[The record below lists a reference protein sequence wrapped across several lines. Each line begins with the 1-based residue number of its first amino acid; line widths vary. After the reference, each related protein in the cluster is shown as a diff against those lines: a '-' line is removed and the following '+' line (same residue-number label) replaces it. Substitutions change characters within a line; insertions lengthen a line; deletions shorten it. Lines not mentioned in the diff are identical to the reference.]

1 MNRSVARSLS
11 LSLSRATHGLKVRQA
26 GKRRGW
32 SFICFHQ
39 PLQRDIE
46 KGTHKRWVVMDT
58 FFRRHFR
65 LKGAEQ
71 CQYRRPGVAVPTSK
85 ARRRSSVGLPS
96 AGLVQR
102 RRSSVG
108 LPFTGPVG
116 RRRSS
121 AGLSPTSQSQ
131 RRRSSVGLPSGYVGR
146 RRSSVGLACAAHQQR
161 RRSSEVQG
169 LPHCYYG
176 GGQLVK
182 TRYYTRRRSSTT
194 MVCVNPRFSVRRRQA
209 AKLRTIDTQLLGPS
223 MLLASL
229 VQMSA
234 EQQRAPGAQGGEGAS
249 GEGTE
254 SCPSSSCCSESEG
267 DSCSQ
272 RECSTRS
279 EGSGSEQEGTEASS
293 SSSSYPEGERTSPWQ
308 DWNQAHSMA
317 ALTMESIQSR
327 PLIRAPRCL
336 RRNSSH
342 LLPAEAVHRSRAAYG
357 VHGRYRRSSQ
367 LRRPS
372 TVSNSARLV
381 PAPSRR
387 SSIVARHSSRSLYR
401 NCSACWKPRGRRESL
416 SPLQGIY
423 YDPRLETWSG
433 FVSKAIAKSGLQHLS
448 AQPSASALA
457 KFDPDREI
465 RSSCDWT
472 ENALYGEHIWFE
484 TNVSGD
490 FCYVGEQHCFAKTL
504 QKSVARKKCA
514 ACKIV
519 VHTICI
525 EQLEKLFD
533 TETMPY
539 DDSLLIEDPTF
550 GINFRC
556 KPSFRESGSRNI
568 REPVL
573 QRQGA
578 LKCLR
583 RMANCMATPFLSQSQ
598 PTVVRH
604 HWVHRRRQD
613 GKCRQCGK
621 GFQQKF
627 AFHSKEI
634 VAISCSWCKQ
644 AYHNKVSCFML
655 QQIEESCSL
664 GAHASVIV
672 PPTWILRVRRPQT
685 SLKSSKKK
693 KRTSF
698 KRKSSKKGAEEA
710 RWKPFIVRPIPSQ
723 LMRPLLVFVNPKS
736 GGNQGAKIIQS
747 FMWYLNPRQVFDLS
761 LGGPKDGLE
770 MYRKVHNL
778 RILACG
784 GDGTVGWILSALDQ
798 LQLNPQPAVAILP
811 LGTGNDLARTL
822 NWGGGYTDEPV
833 SKLLSHVEDGN
844 VVQLDRW
851 NLTVEPNQ
859 DAGADEK
866 DEHQTDKLPLDIFNN
881 YFSLGFDAHVTLEFH
896 ESREANPE
904 KFNSRFRNKMFYA
917 GTAFSD
923 FLMGSSKD
931 LAKHIKVVCDG
942 TDLTSKVQDLKLQCL
957 VFLNIPRYCAGTMPW
972 GNPSEH
978 HDFEPQRHDD
988 GCIEV
993 IGFTMTS
1000 LATLQVGGHG
1010 ERLNQCREVTLTT
1023 YKSIPMQVD
1032 GEPCKLAPSTIRIS
1046 LRNQANMVQ
1055 KTKRRTS
1062 IPLLNDQQPFPE
1074 RLRIRVNRISMHDY
1088 EALHYDKEKLKEAS
1102 IPLGLIVVPGD
1113 SDLETCRSH
1122 IERLQEEDEG
1132 AKPKTLSSQKLSPKW
1147 CFLDSTTADRFYR
1160 IDRAQEHLNYVTEIS
1175 QDELFILDP
1184 ELVITETVSTSPGMP
1199 DLVDSSGELPEA
1211 SSKFAFPSSSSSPP
1225 PSPGPRITELQKTT
1239 QRKRTSSDSSVV
1251 EALAHSGSL
1260 RSSKPALTRAGCIH
1274 RSNTTAADF
1283 NPTLRSEKN
1292 TLCNTDKVSPEVL
1305 IECVKRKDHLKLKE
1319 LHKLGADLSVQDPP
1333 GCTLLHYA
1341 VDTGSKETVK
1351 YILDNAPTDI
1361 LDVTEKENGE
1371 TVLHKAA
1378 SLCQRTICH
1387 YLVEAGASLMKT
1399 DLQGD
1404 TPKHRAEKAKDAE
1417 LAAYLENRQHYQM
1430 IQREDQETAV

>member
-1 MNRSVARSLS
+1 MAEAPDTGDGTIVNNSTDLPVA
-11 LSLSRATHGLKVRQA
+11 
-26 GKRRGW
+26 
-32 SFICFHQ
+32 I
-39 PLQRDIE
+39 
-46 KGTHKRWVVMDT
+46 
-58 FFRRHFR
+58 
-65 LKGAEQ
+65 
-71 CQYRRPGVAVPTSK
+71 
-85 ARRRSSVGLPS
+85 
-96 AGLVQR
+96 LV
-102 RRSSVG
+102 
-108 LPFTGPVG
+108 
-116 RRRSS
+116 
-121 AGLSPTSQSQ
+121 SPTLEELAEEEDVFLSEMVS
-131 RRRSSVGLPSGYVGR
+131 PSPF
-146 RRSSVGLACAAHQQR
+146 L
-161 RRSSEVQG
+161 
-169 LPHCYYG
+169 
-176 GGQLVK
+176 K
-182 TRYYTRRRSSTT
+182 TGDCPEKVSTR
-194 MVCVNPRFSVRRRQA
+194 
-209 AKLRTIDTQLLGPS
+209 L
-223 MLLASL
+223 
-229 VQMSA
+229 
-234 EQQRAPGAQGGEGAS
+234 EGA
-249 GEGTE
+249 GGLTK
-254 SCPSSSCCSESEG
+254 
-267 DSCSQ
+267 
-272 RECSTRS
+272 
-279 EGSGSEQEGTEASS
+279 EQLEKDFLHLTIRKQV
-293 SSSSYPEGERTSPWQ
+293 SYR
-308 DWNQAHSMA
+308 
-317 ALTMESIQSR
+317 
-327 PLIRAPRCL
+327 
-336 RRNSSH
+336 
-342 LLPAEAVHRSRAAYG
+342 
-357 VHGRYRRSSQ
+357 
-367 LRRPS
+367 
-372 TVSNSARLV
+372 
-381 PAPSRR
+381 
-387 SSIVARHSSRSLYR
+387 
-401 NCSACWKPRGRRESL
+401 
-416 SPLQGIY
+416 
-423 YDPRLETWSG
+423 
-433 FVSKAIAKSGLQHLS
+433 KAIAKSGLQHLCG
-448 AQPSASALA
+448 QPSASALA
-457 KFDPDREI
+457 KSDLDREI
-465 RSSCDWT
+465 RNSCDWT

-490 FCYVGEQHCFAKTL
+490 FCYVGEQHCIAKTL
-504 QKSVARKKCA
+504 QKSIARKKCA

-525 EQLEKLFD
+525 EQLEK
-533 TETMPY
+533 
-539 DDSLLIEDPTF
+539 
-550 GINFRC
+550 INFRC

-568 REPVL
+568 REP
-573 QRQGA
+573 
-578 LKCLR
+578 
-583 RMANCMATPFLSQSQ
+583 TI
-598 PTVVRH
+598 VRH

-655 QQIEESCSL
+655 QQIEEACSL

-672 PPTWILRVRRPQT
+672 PPTWIIRVRRPQS

-698 KRKSSKKGAEEA
+698 KRKSSKKGVEPALQRQGALKCFRGRRLQEA

-723 LMRPLLVFVNPKS
+723 LMKPLLVFVNPKS

-784 GDGTVGWILSALDQ
+784 GDGTVGWILSALDE
-798 LQLNPQPAVAILP
+798 LQLNPQPAVSILP

-833 SKLLSHVEDGN
+833 SKILSHVEDGN
-844 VVQLDRW
+844 IVQLDRW
-851 NLTVEPNQ
+851 NLVVEPNLE
-859 DAGADEK
+859 AAAEEK
-866 DEHQTDKLPLDIFNN
+866 DDQQADKLPLDVFNN

-972 GNPSEH
+972 GNPGEH

-1023 YKSIPMQVD
+1023 YKPIPMQVD
-1032 GEPCKLAPSTIRIS
+1032 GEPCKLAPSIIRIS

-1055 KTKRRTS
+1055 KAKRRTS

-1122 IERLQEEDEG
+1122 IERLQEDFISVHPSFKRLVLQEDDG
-1132 AKPKTLSSQKLSPKW
+1132 AKSKTLSSQKLSPKW

-1184 ELVITETVSTSPGMP
+1184 ELVVTETVSTSPGMP
-1199 DLVDSSGELPEA
+1199 DLVDSSGEFPGG
-1211 SSKFAFPSSSSSPP
+1211 SRKFAYPSSPSSPP
-1225 PSPGPRITELQKTT
+1225 HSPGPSPTSPHSDSEAMAVRHKKSHFFFSSHSGFPFPVRKRILELQKST
-1239 QRKRTSSDSSVV
+1239 QRKRISSDSSVA
-1251 EALAHSGSL
+1251 EALAHSESL
-1260 RSSKPALTRAGCIH
+1260 KSSKPALTRAGCVH

-1283 NPTLRSEKN
+1283 KPTLRSERS

-1305 IECVKRKDHLKLKE
+1305 IDCVKSKDLQKLKE
-1319 LHKLGADLSVQDPP
+1319 LHKLGADLSIQDPS

-1341 VDTGSKETVK
+1341 VDTGSKEMVK
-1351 YILDNAPTDI
+1351 YILDNAPSDV
-1361 LDVTEKENGE
+1361 LDVTEKEKGE

>member
-1 MNRSVARSLS
+1 MAEAPDTGNRVTPIVHSSTDSPTATLVPPTIEE
-11 LSLSRATHGLKVRQA
+11 RAEEEDVFLPEMVSPGPVFKPGEVKGKVSTRLEGA
-26 GKRRGW
+26 GA
-32 SFICFHQ
+32 
-39 PLQRDIE
+39 L
-46 KGTHKRWVVMDT
+46 T
-58 FFRRHFR
+58 
-65 LKGAEQ
+65 AEQ
-71 CQYRRPGVAVPTSK
+71 LDNDFLHLAIRKQVSYR
-85 ARRRSSVGLPS
+85 
-96 AGLVQR
+96 
-102 RRSSVG
+102 
-108 LPFTGPVG
+108 
-116 RRRSS
+116 
-121 AGLSPTSQSQ
+121 
-131 RRRSSVGLPSGYVGR
+131 
-146 RRSSVGLACAAHQQR
+146 
-161 RRSSEVQG
+161 
-169 LPHCYYG
+169 
-176 GGQLVK
+176 
-182 TRYYTRRRSSTT
+182 
-194 MVCVNPRFSVRRRQA
+194 
-209 AKLRTIDTQLLGPS
+209 
-223 MLLASL
+223 
-229 VQMSA
+229 
-234 EQQRAPGAQGGEGAS
+234 
-249 GEGTE
+249 
-254 SCPSSSCCSESEG
+254 
-267 DSCSQ
+267 
-272 RECSTRS
+272 
-279 EGSGSEQEGTEASS
+279 
-293 SSSSYPEGERTSPWQ
+293 
-308 DWNQAHSMA
+308 
-317 ALTMESIQSR
+317 
-327 PLIRAPRCL
+327 
-336 RRNSSH
+336 
-342 LLPAEAVHRSRAAYG
+342 
-357 VHGRYRRSSQ
+357 
-367 LRRPS
+367 
-372 TVSNSARLV
+372 
-381 PAPSRR
+381 
-387 SSIVARHSSRSLYR
+387 
-401 NCSACWKPRGRRESL
+401 
-416 SPLQGIY
+416 
-423 YDPRLETWSG
+423 
-433 FVSKAIAKSGLQHLS
+433 KAIAKSGLQHLS

-525 EQLEKLFD
+525 EQLEK
-533 TETMPY
+533 
-539 DDSLLIEDPTF
+539 
-550 GINFRC
+550 INFRC

-568 REPVL
+568 RE
-573 QRQGA
+573 
-578 LKCLR
+578 
-583 RMANCMATPFLSQSQ
+583 

-685 SLKSSKKK
+685 SLKASKKK

-698 KRKSSKKGAEEA
+698 KRKSSKKGVEEA

-723 LMRPLLVFVNPKS
+723 LMKPLLVFVNPKS

-833 SKLLSHVEDGN
+833 SKILSHVEDGN

-851 NLTVEPNQ
+851 NLIVEPNQ
-859 DAGADEK
+859 DAVAEERDEQ
-866 DEHQTDKLPLDIFNN
+866 QTDKLPLDVFNN

-1055 KTKRRTS
+1055 KAKRRTS

-1122 IERLQEEDEG
+1122 IERLQEEDDG
-1132 AKPKTLSSQKLSPKW
+1132 AKSKTLSSQKLSPKW

-1184 ELVITETVSTSPGMP
+1184 ELVVTETVSTSPGMP
-1199 DLVDSSGELPEA
+1199 DLVDSSGEFPEA

-1239 QRKRTSSDSSVV
+1239 QRKRISSDSSVV
-1251 EALAHSGSL
+1251 EALAHSSSL

-1283 NPTLRSEKN
+1283 NPTLRSEQN

-1319 LHKLGADLSVQDPP
+1319 LHKLGADLSLQDPS

-1361 LDVTEKENGE
+1361 LDITEKENGE

>member
-1 MNRSVARSLS
+1 
-11 LSLSRATHGLKVRQA
+11 
-26 GKRRGW
+26 
-32 SFICFHQ
+32 
-39 PLQRDIE
+39 
-46 KGTHKRWVVMDT
+46 MDS

-65 LKGAEQ
+65 LKGPECSQ
-71 CQYRRPGVAVPTSK
+71 HRRLGLAVPTSK
-85 ARRRSSVGLPS
+85 ARRRSNVGMPSTGLLNHRRSSVGLPS
-96 AGLVQR
+96 AGLVRSRRPSVGLSQMAPAQR
-102 RRSSVG
+102 RRSSLG
-108 LPFTGPVG
+108 LACATHQQRRPSGGPLARTRYYD

-121 AGLSPTSQSQ
+121 
-131 RRRSSVGLPSGYVGR
+131 
-146 RRSSVGLACAAHQQR
+146 
-161 RRSSEVQG
+161 
-169 LPHCYYG
+169 
-176 GGQLVK
+176 
-182 TRYYTRRRSSTT
+182 ST
-194 MVCVNPRFSVRRRQA
+194 VSCINPRFSVRRRRA
-209 AKLRTIDTQLLGPS
+209 AKLRTIDPHLLGPS

-229 VQMSA
+229 VQMS
-234 EQQRAPGAQGGEGAS
+234 EGQQREAYS
-249 GEGTE
+249 GEGTSGEVTE
-254 SCPSSSCCSESEG
+254 SCVSSSCCSGSDCCSGSEV
-267 DSCSQ
+267 
-272 RECSTRS
+272 STGS
-279 EGSGSEQEGTEASS
+279 EGSGSEQERPEEESS
-293 SSSSYPEGERTSPWQ
+293 PSRLERTSLWQ
-308 DWNQAHSMA
+308 ENAHSMS
-317 ALTMESIQSR
+317 ALTVESIQTR

-342 LLPAEAVHRSRAAYG
+342 LLPAEAVHRGRMSSG
-357 VHGRYRRSSQ
+357 VHGYYRRSSQ
-367 LRRPS
+367 FRRPS
-372 TVSNSARLV
+372 AMSNGGWSR
-381 PAPSRR
+381 RR
-387 SSIVARHSSRSLYR
+387 SSAAGRCSSSSLYP
-401 NCSACWKPRGRRESL
+401 NCSPCWRVSGRRESL
-416 SPLQGIY
+416 SPLQGTY
-423 YDPRLETWSG
+423 YDPRLETWTG
-433 FVSKAIAKSGLQHLS
+433 FLSKAIAKSGLQHLS
-448 AQPSASALA
+448 VQPSASALA
-457 KFDPDREI
+457 KIDLDREI
-465 RSSCDWT
+465 RNSCDWT

-490 FCYVGEQHCFAKTL
+490 FCYVGEQHCIAKTL

-525 EQLEKLFD
+525 EQLEK
-533 TETMPY
+533 
-539 DDSLLIEDPTF
+539 
-550 GINFRC
+550 INFRC

-568 REPVL
+568 REP
-573 QRQGA
+573 
-578 LKCLR
+578 
-583 RMANCMATPFLSQSQ
+583 TI
-598 PTVVRH
+598 VRH

-627 AFHSKEI
+627 GFHSKEI

-644 AYHNKVSCFML
+644 AYHNKVTCFML
-655 QQIEESCSL
+655 QQIEEACSL

-672 PPTWILRVRRPQT
+672 PPTWIIRVRRPQS

-698 KRKSSKKGAEEA
+698 KRKSSKKGVEEA

-723 LMRPLLVFVNPKS
+723 LMKPLLVFVNPKS

-784 GDGTVGWILSALDQ
+784 GDGTVGWILSALDD

-833 SKLLSHVEDGN
+833 SKILSHVEDGN
-844 VVQLDRW
+844 IVQLDRW
-851 NLTVEPNQ
+851 NLLVEPNME
-859 DAGADEK
+859 AVAEEK
-866 DEHQTDKLPLDIFNN
+866 DDQQADKLPLDVFNN

-1023 YKSIPMQVD
+1023 YKPIPMQVD
-1032 GEPCKLAPSTIRIS
+1032 GEPCKLAPSIIRIS

-1055 KTKRRTS
+1055 KAKRRTS

-1074 RLRIRVNRISMHDY
+1074 RLRIRVNRISMHEY

-1113 SDLETCRSH
+1113 SDLEMCRSH
-1122 IERLQEEDEG
+1122 IERLQEEDDG
-1132 AKPKTLSSQKLSPKW
+1132 AKSKTLSSQKLSPKW

-1175 QDELFILDP
+1175 KDELFILDP
-1184 ELVITETVSTSPGMP
+1184 ELVITESVSTSPGMP
-1199 DLVDSSGELPEA
+1199 DLVDSSGECPG
-1211 SSKFAFPSSSSSPP
+1211 SSRKFAYPTSPSSPP
-1225 PSPGPRITELQKTT
+1225 HSPGPSPTSPHSDSEAMAVRQKKSHFFSSPSGFPFPVRKRIMDLHKST
-1239 QRKRTSSDSSVV
+1239 QRKRISSDSSVA
-1251 EALAHSGSL
+1251 EALAHSDSL
-1260 RSSKPALTRAGCIH
+1260 RSSKPALTRAGCVH

-1283 NPTLRSEKN
+1283 KPISRSEGSK
-1292 TLCNTDKVSPEVL
+1292 LCNTDQVSPKVL
-1305 IECVKRKDHLKLKE
+1305 IECVKSKDVQKLKE
-1319 LHKLGADLSVQDPP
+1319 LHQLGAELSMQDPS

-1341 VDTGSKETVK
+1341 VDTGSKAIVK
-1351 YILDNAPTDI
+1351 YILDNAPSDI
-1361 LDVTEKENGE
+1361 LDVTEKERGE
-1371 TVLHKAA
+1371 TALHKAA
-1378 SLCQRTICH
+1378 SLCQRTICY

-1404 TPKHRAEKAKDAE
+1404 TPKHRAEKAKDDE
-1417 LAAYLENRQHYQM
+1417 LASYLENRQHYQM

>member
-1 MNRSVARSLS
+1 
-11 LSLSRATHGLKVRQA
+11 
-26 GKRRGW
+26 
-32 SFICFHQ
+32 
-39 PLQRDIE
+39 
-46 KGTHKRWVVMDT
+46 MDT

-121 AGLSPTSQSQ
+121 AGLLPTSQSQ
-131 RRRSSVGLPSGYVGR
+131 RRRSSVGLQSGYVGR
-146 RRSSVGLACAAHQQR
+146 RSSSVGLACAAHQQR

-176 GGQLVK
+176 GAQLVR

-194 MVCVNPRFSVRRRQA
+194 MACVNPRFSVRRRRA

-279 EGSGSEQEGTEASS
+279 EGSGSEREGTEAS
-293 SSSSYPEGERTSPWQ
+293 SSSSYPEGERTWE

-357 VHGRYRRSSQ
+357 VHGHYRRSSQ

-372 TVSNSARLV
+372 TISNSAWQGRLV
-381 PAPSRR
+381 PASSRR

-416 SPLQGIY
+416 SPLQGTY

-525 EQLEKLFD
+525 EQLEKLF
-533 TETMPY
+533 EAMPY
-539 DDSLLIEDPTF
+539 EDSLLIEDPAF
-550 GINFRC
+550 RINFRC

-685 SLKSSKKK
+685 SLKASKKK

-698 KRKSSKKGAEEA
+698 KRKSSKKGVEEA

-723 LMRPLLVFVNPKS
+723 LMKPLLVFVNPKS

-833 SKLLSHVEDGN
+833 SKILSHVEDGN

-851 NLTVEPNQ
+851 NLIVEPNQ
-859 DAGADEK
+859 DAVAEERDEQ
-866 DEHQTDKLPLDIFNN
+866 QTDKLPLDVFNN

-1055 KTKRRTS
+1055 KAKRRTS

-1122 IERLQEEDEG
+1122 IERLQEEDDG
-1132 AKPKTLSSQKLSPKW
+1132 AKSKTLSSQKLSPKW

-1184 ELVITETVSTSPGMP
+1184 ELVVTETVSTSPGMP
-1199 DLVDSSGELPEA
+1199 DLVDSSGEFPEA

-1239 QRKRTSSDSSVV
+1239 QRKRISSDSSVV
-1251 EALAHSGSL
+1251 EALAHSSSL

-1283 NPTLRSEKN
+1283 NPTLRSEQN

-1319 LHKLGADLSVQDPP
+1319 LHKLGADLSLQDPS

-1361 LDVTEKENGE
+1361 LDITEKENGE

>member
-1 MNRSVARSLS
+1 
-11 LSLSRATHGLKVRQA
+11 
-26 GKRRGW
+26 
-32 SFICFHQ
+32 
-39 PLQRDIE
+39 
-46 KGTHKRWVVMDT
+46 MDT

-65 LKGAEQ
+65 LKAAEQ

-131 RRRSSVGLPSGYVGR
+131 RRRSSVGLPSGCVGR
-146 RRSSVGLACAAHQQR
+146 RTSSVGLACAAHQQR
-161 RRSSEVQG
+161 RRSSDVQG

-279 EGSGSEQEGTEASS
+279 EGSGSEREGTEA

-387 SSIVARHSSRSLYR
+387 SSIVARYSSRSLYR

-416 SPLQGIY
+416 SPLQGTY

-525 EQLEKLFD
+525 EQLEK
-533 TETMPY
+533 
-539 DDSLLIEDPTF
+539 
-550 GINFRC
+550 INFRC

-568 REPVL
+568 RE
-573 QRQGA
+573 
-578 LKCLR
+578 
-583 RMANCMATPFLSQSQ
+583 

-833 SKLLSHVEDGN
+833 SKILSHVEDGN

-859 DAGADEK
+859 DAGAEEK

-972 GNPSEH
+972 GTPSEH

-1122 IERLQEEDEG
+1122 IERLQEEDDG

-1225 PSPGPRITELQKTT
+1225 PSPGPSPTSPQSDSEAMAVRHKKSHFFSPSGFPLPVRKRITELQKTT